1 MYSKWEQDEVM
12 RGIESILFNLRHI
25 PVEDV
30 AFYLVKFSPE
40 VADRLATFINVYLVD
55 REVIGE

>member
-25 PVEDV
+25 PVVDV

-40 VADRLATFINVYLVD
+40 AADQLQANIRTFLID
-55 REVIGE
+55 REIIGE